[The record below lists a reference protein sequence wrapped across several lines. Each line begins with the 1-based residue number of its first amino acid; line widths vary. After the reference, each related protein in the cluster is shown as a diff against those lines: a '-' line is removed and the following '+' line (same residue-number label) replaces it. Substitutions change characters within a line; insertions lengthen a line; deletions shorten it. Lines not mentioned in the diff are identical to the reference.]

1 MGMKYIVGGIV
12 IFLWGLFMFRSP
24 YKFWEFFESWK
35 NSSNAEPSKFYLVET
50 RIGGGICM
58 LVGLIVVVCSFLII

>member
-1 MGMKYIVGGIV
+1 MKYIVGGIV

-24 YKFWEFFESWK
+24 YKFWELFESWK
-35 NSSNAEPSKFYLVET
+35 NSSNAEPSKFYLVEV
-50 RIGGGICM
+50 RIGGSICM